1 MDGLNEITTNPLQEN
16 GEQIAAAEDLRE
28 SAAAQT
34 GEPEAAQLPDVQA
47 LIEELQPEYREA
59 LDPTSPGFDRKQ
71 WREAQEQL
79 NAAYI
84 EKLDAPQIGE
94 QIAEIMRYRD
104 EQRHLIAPGIDIDEI
119 REKLNPEHNPALD
132 PDSPDF
138 DRDEWEAAE
147 DAIDEIIA
155 DTLDSMEAKQKKGY
169 HIQAGENGEPDAI
182 IIDIPEYNPKLDPDS
197 PDFDIELWKEE
208 LSKVDFD
215 AMRERM
221 QENAARIAKSAAQ
234 LYSPEN
240 MAGIADTL
248 RESIAG
254 AINAAQLVSSID
266 YSALVESMNTA
277 ALNATQIVEESSK
290 MLQGLINSD
299 FIERVYQNIVKLAI
313 ELPPEELEAL
323 QEEIK
328 EGEKPAR
335 DENQTPLFDDDKPVI
350 EERATDENP
359 AISADFIQLFG
370 QPAKKTK
377 RRTPT
382 LDAITEQAVTNT
394 VQGYI
399 LQGKATNAL
408 TKAKPTKRNTSID
421 PITGDA
427 TIKSGD
433 IVLKI
438 KHYSDIADPRTSTYQ
453 LLDAITETLTQSGAK
468 GSTVELPLTTYM
480 EKRGLKDRKET
491 RKQVEEDLETL
502 YNSSI
507 SLTESRSGKE
517 QNFLDMRICD
527 AKGIKNGIINFSF
540 GSTFFSLLK
549 GYAVMHYPAPLY
561 KINGKRN
568 PYSYPLGRKITEH
581 KNMNAG
587 KRNENI
593 IAVKTLL
600 KVCEGL
606 PSKKEV
612 AATNRNFT
620 DRIIKPFERD
630 LDALEDILTWEYCH
644 RNGTPLTNE
653 ELAQFSFETFE
664 SALIL
669 THWKNY
675 PDQTK
680 RLADRQARIDEA
692 KEAGKKKKRGRPP
705 KAKQET

>member
-1 MDGLNEITTNPLQEN
+1 MDGIEKTTIETQQES

-28 SAAAQT
+28 
-34 GEPEAAQLPDVQA
+34 QLPDVHT
-47 LIEELQPEYREA
+47 LIGELQPEYREA
-59 LDPTSPGFDRKQ
+59 LDPTSPNFDREQ

-79 NAAYI
+79 NATYI
-84 EKLDAPQIGE
+84 EKLDAPQIA
-94 QIAEIMRYRD
+94 QQHRD
-104 EQRHLIAPGIDIDEI
+104 NLRREIAPGIDIDEI
-119 REKLNPEHNPALD
+119 REKLNPEHNPELD
-132 PDSPDF
+132 PNSPEF
-138 DRDEWEAAE
+138 NREKWEAAE

-155 DTLDSMEAKQKKGY
+155 DTLDSMEAAQKKGY
-169 HIQAGENGEPDAI
+169 RIEPGENGEPDAI
-182 IIDIPEYNPKLDPDS
+182 ILDIPEYNPKLDPES
-197 PDFDIELWKEE
+197 PEFDLELYKAE

-221 QENAARIAKSAAQ
+221 QESAAKIAKSAAQ
-234 LYSPEN
+234 LYTPEST
-240 MAGIADTL
+240 AALTESL

-254 AINAAQLVSSID
+254 AINTAQLVSSID
-266 YSALVESMNTA
+266 YSALVENMKTT
-277 ALNATQIVEESSK
+277 ALNAAQIVEESSK
-290 MLQGLINSD
+290 MLHGLINSD
-299 FIERVYQNIVKLAI
+299 FIERVYENIVKLAI

-323 QEEIK
+323 QEEINA
-328 EGEKPAR
+328 GEEPAA
-335 DENQTPLFDDDKPVI
+335 DENQTSLFDDDKPII
-350 EERATDENP
+350 EERATAEP
-359 AISADFIQLFG
+359 ETIPADFIQLFG
-370 QPAKKTK
+370 QPAKKPK
-377 RRTPT
+377 RRTPK
-382 LDAITEQAVTNT
+382 LDAITEQAVNTT

-468 GSTVELPLTTYM
+468 GSAVELPLTAYM
-480 EKRGLKDRKET
+480 EKRGLRDRKET

-502 YNSSI
+502 YNASI

-561 KINGKRN
+561 RINGKRN
-568 PYSYPLGRKITEH
+568 PYSYALGRKITEH

-587 KRNENI
+587 KRNEDI

-612 AATNRNFT
+612 ADT
-620 DRIIKPFERD
+620 DRAFTRRIIDPFERD
-630 LDALEDILTWEYCH
+630 LNALEDILTWEYCH
-644 RNGTPLTNE
+644 RNGTPLTAE
-653 ELAQFSFETFE
+653 ELEVFSYETFE
-664 SALIL
+664 AALIL

-680 RLADRQARIDEA
+680 RLADRQARIEEA